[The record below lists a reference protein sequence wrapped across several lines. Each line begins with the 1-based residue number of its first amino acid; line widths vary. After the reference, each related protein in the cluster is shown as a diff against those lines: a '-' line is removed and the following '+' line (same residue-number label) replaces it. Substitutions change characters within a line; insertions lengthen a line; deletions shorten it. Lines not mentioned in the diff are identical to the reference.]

1 MRKTAFISSLLLG
14 AIVLPLSGCGFTP
27 MHAPSGFAGAQSAN
41 LSQVRIEVS
50 DGKDENDKEA
60 GFYLLQR
67 LQDRTGVNSGPYVL
81 EVTPRWTRRRLGIS
95 ADDVASRYD
104 GSVRAD
110 YKLIEAKTGNV
121 LDRGR
126 ISATSTFGASRDAY
140 GVIASNDAAMRNTA
154 EEAADRLI
162 IQLATYF
169 STAEKLAE

>member
-60 GFYLLQR
+60 G
-67 LQDRTGVNSGPYVL
+67 
-81 EVTPRWTRRRLGIS
+81 RRLGIS